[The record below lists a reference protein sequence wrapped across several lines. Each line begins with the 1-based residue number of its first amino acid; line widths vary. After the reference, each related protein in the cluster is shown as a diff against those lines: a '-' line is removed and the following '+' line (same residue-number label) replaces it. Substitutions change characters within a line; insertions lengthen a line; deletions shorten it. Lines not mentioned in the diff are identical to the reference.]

1 MWPENTFVE
10 FDNSLGVAIRKV
22 RDSLGDDAEAPRYI
36 QTMPRRGY
44 RFLAP
49 VEVERSVTASDSR
62 GSTHPIAAEVP
73 SRKRGRAKYVVLALA
88 TLVLA
93 AGGWWWRDQVHSRL
107 PQQAILVV
115 GDFENTTGDPLFDG
129 SLRRAAMIQLAQS
142 PYLNVMADGE
152 IGNILQNLGHSPDDK
167 LTPALT
173 RDVCRRG
180 SAAASIT
187 RCLQSSAEAYLV
199 SMEVERCSDGSPLA
213 RETLSV
219 PSQKQVLVQV
229 GVMVDEVPAASW
241 RIPRVSSEVRCS
253 R

>member
-1 MWPENTFVE
+1 MESIRCIAGFRSRQSWW
-10 FDNSLGVAIRKV
+10 SAISKTLRAIHC
-22 RDSLGDDAEAPRYI
+22 S
-36 QTMPRRGY
+36 
-44 RFLAP
+44 
-49 VEVERSVTASDSR
+49 TA
-62 GSTHPIAAEVP
+62 
-73 SRKRGRAKYVVLALA
+73 
-88 TLVLA
+88 
-93 AGGWWWRDQVHSRL
+93 
-107 PQQAILVV
+107 
-115 GDFENTTGDPLFDG
+115 
-129 SLRRAAMIQLAQS
+129 SLRRAVMIQLAQS

-187 RCLQSSAEAYLV
+187 GSLQSSAEAYLV

-229 GVMVDEVPAASW
+229 GVMVDEF
-241 RIPRVSSEVRCS
+241 RRRLGLRLLGSSMFPLSRLPPVRL
-253 R
+253 RR